1 MVSLLLFETGY
12 RTASFL
18 LVMHAVSAAVDYSLK
33 AQNFS
38 YLTAENYLK
47 FLASPLSV
55 VLLLGILILIL
66 LLFLIEISALL
77 SCFRHSYQGRKIY
90 TSDMLIEGVKRSW
103 DFLKNSHVSWF
114 WCIILAAPF
123 LSIYFLIREISYI
136 RVLEFTARQIY
147 KIVSPH
153 WILYGLIGIILLF
166 SFLFIFSLPYCLLE
180 EQKSRKG
187 MKDGLK
193 LLKRDASGICPASYW
208 NAGVYCPGLCVG
220 AGRHDGHRHAD
231 KIRFFGSQLSAHIQ
245 QLDRH
250 GAWNLC
256 RCGAVD
262 LQPGICVRGIC
273 QISCAAPDRGCHG
286 SHYP

>member
-1 MVSLLLFETGY
+1 MWRAVKKNMVSLLLFETGY

-103 DFLKNSHVSWF
+103 DFLKTAMYPGSGVLF
-114 WCIILAAPF
+114 WPPPFCPYIF
-123 LSIYFLIREISYI
+123 LSGKFPIS
-136 RVLEFTARQIY
+136 E
-147 KIVSPH
+147 S
-153 WILYGLIGIILLF
+153 
-166 SFLFIFSLPYCLLE
+166 
-180 EQKSRKG
+180 
-187 MKDGLK
+187 
-193 LLKRDASGICPASYW
+193 
-208 NAGVYCPGLCVG
+208 
-220 AGRHDGHRHAD
+220 
-231 KIRFFGSQLSAHIQ
+231 
-245 QLDRH
+245 
-250 GAWNLC
+250 WNL
-256 RCGAVD
+256 R
-262 LQPGICVRGIC
+262 
-273 QISCAAPDRGCHG
+273 PDRFIK
-286 SHYP
+286 

>member
-1 MVSLLLFETGY
+1 MKQIFRSMWRAVKKNMVSLLLFETGY

-103 DFLKNSHVSWF
+103 DFP
-114 WCIILAAPF
+114 CIL
-123 LSIYFLIREISYI
+123 
-136 RVLEFTARQIY
+136 VLVYYSGR
-147 KIVSPH
+147 P
-153 WILYGLIGIILLF
+153 LF
-166 SFLFIFSLPYCLLE
+166 VHIFSY
-180 EQKSRKG
+180 
-187 MKDGLK
+187 
-193 LLKRDASGICPASYW
+193 
-208 NAGVYCPGLCVG
+208 PGNFLYQ
-220 AGRHDGHRHAD
+220 
-231 KIRFFGSQLSAHIQ
+231 S
-245 QLDRH
+245 
-250 GAWNLC
+250 
-256 RCGAVD
+256 
-262 LQPGICVRGIC
+262 PGIYG
-273 QISCAAPDRGCHG
+273 QTDL
-286 SHYP
+286 